1 MYHVCNFQ
9 ENRQM
14 LTLKY
19 RKNRENGVFD
29 TFEHPEHPK
38 MASKCKKTLGL
49 TNVSCPDRLK
59 LKKHIS

>member
-19 RKNRENGVFD
+19 RKNRENGVFY
-29 TFEHPEHPK
+29 TFGHPEDPK
-38 MASKCKKTLGL
+38 MAQKCKKTLVC
-49 TNVSCPDRLK
+49 TYVSCPDRLK
-59 LKKHIS
+59 LKKHT